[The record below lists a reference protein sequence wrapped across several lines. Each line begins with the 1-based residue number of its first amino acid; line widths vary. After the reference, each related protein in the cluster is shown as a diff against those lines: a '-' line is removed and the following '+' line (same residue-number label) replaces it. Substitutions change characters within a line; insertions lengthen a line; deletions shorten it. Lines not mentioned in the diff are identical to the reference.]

1 MSLNPYHVYMDLDV
15 INNDYTSAIAPQ
27 LRFEETRNN
36 PYLDGD
42 AFDYFCCIL
51 RFTIQTGNSL
61 PVFIPRVQVGQSDR
75 NLTIYKITIS
85 KSFGLVDPITVS
97 GSA

>member
-15 INNDYTSAIAPQ
+15 ISNDYTSATAPQ

-61 PVFIPRVQVGQSDR
+61 PVFIPRVQVGQPDI
-75 NLTIYKITIS
+75 NLTIYKIIIKKITLVVEIS
-85 KSFGLVDPITVS
+85 
-97 GSA
+97 